1 MNRMQEIEIAKIDE
15 KITSSLQFILLGAAG
30 AVVAGILN
38 ILEYMGAICVRV
50 GADSVLVYAILY
62 VVSLTICLMG
72 FYKYSKLLRLK
83 EKIKG

>member
-15 KITSSLQFILLGAAG
+15 KITSSLQFILLGVAG

-38 ILEYMGAICVRV
+38 ILEYMGVICVRV
-50 GADSVLVYAILY
+50 GVDSVLVYAILY

>member
-15 KITSSLQFILLGAAG
+15 KITSSLQFILLGVAG

-38 ILEYMGAICVRV
+38 ILEYMGVICVRV
-50 GADSVLVYAILY
+50 GVDSVLVYAILY
-62 VVSLTICLMG
+62 VVSVTICLMG